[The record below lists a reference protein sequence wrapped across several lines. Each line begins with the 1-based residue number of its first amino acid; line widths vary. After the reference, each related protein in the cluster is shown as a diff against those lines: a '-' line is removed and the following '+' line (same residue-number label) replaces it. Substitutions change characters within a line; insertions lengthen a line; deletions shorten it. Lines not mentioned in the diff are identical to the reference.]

1 MDNSES
7 SVAFADHLDKAQSA
21 TDSESTDI
29 YARTPASSR
38 SGSHLSSVTTQNR
51 LALEVEAVSFHSWED
66 AARRAVANAA
76 TNLSSIT
83 EVEVVRQTGTVE
95 YGSIKE
101 YYVKLRVYSSRMA
114 DMLKQQ
120 TTSTVNVSDPPVMA
134 SNSTDSEG
142 LVQLDPVRPNT
153 TDSLPT
159 DVYAST
165 TSPVETQHELAKHY
179 QEIHNLG
186 EKEKGEKK

>member
-1 MDNSES
+1 MVLISKKDTSVIISCSTAENFLKDES
-7 SVAFADHLDKAQSA
+7 
-21 TDSESTDI
+21 
-29 YARTPASSR
+29 
-38 SGSHLSSVTTQNR
+38 NR
-51 LALEVEAVSFHSWED
+51 IFLEEC
-66 AARRAVANAA
+66 
-76 TNLSSIT
+76 
-83 EVEVVRQTGTVE
+83 GVE

-101 YYVKLRVYSSRMA
+101 YYVKLRVYSSRMV

-165 TSPVETQHELAKHY
+165 PSPVETQHELAKHY

-186 EKEKGEKK
+186 EKEKGGKNKDG

>member
-1 MDNSES
+1 MSYRAGAPP
-7 SVAFADHLDKAQSA
+7 AF
-21 TDSESTDI
+21 
-29 YARTPASSR
+29 
-38 SGSHLSSVTTQNR
+38 GSVTAPNK
-51 LALEVEAVSFHSWED
+51 LLSGP
-66 AARRAVANAA
+66 AAACSPSPS
-76 TNLSSIT
+76 TP
-83 EVEVVRQTGTVE
+83 G
-95 YGSIKE
+95 
-101 YYVKLRVYSSRMA
+101 
-114 DMLKQQ
+114 
-120 TTSTVNVSDPPVMA
+120 TSTVNVSDPPVMA

-186 EKEKGEKK
+186 EKEKGGKNKDG